1 MESKTFDRCEGRMS
15 DQKHRAQRVAAT
27 SEDLALFE
35 KIETQLY
42 SAVVSDALDE
52 LGCPGQAMHHS
63 VRPLWPDVRLVGWAR
78 TIECADADETPGN
91 PYAAEIEAVDSILKG
106 EVVVIATGGSTR
118 SGPWGELLSTAAM
131 ARGARGAVVDGLVRD
146 VKRIQSMGFP
156 VYATG
161 IKPVD
166 SKGRGLVVGYN
177 LPINC
182 AGVEVFPGDLIF
194 GDYDGVLA
202 VPGGIVS
209 EVIKTAMEKASSE
222 NHSREELLRGAYL
235 REVYDRY
242 GVL

>member
-1 MESKTFDRCEGRMS
+1 MGSKNYDSCGGKMS
-15 DQKHRAQRVAAT
+15 DQKPRAQRVPAT
-27 SEDLALFE
+27 PEELALFE
-35 KIETQLY
+35 KIETHLY

-52 LGCPGQAMHHS
+52 LGYPGQAMHHS

>member
-1 MESKTFDRCEGRMS
+1 MS
-15 DQKHRAQRVAAT
+15 WAGDASFGAAT
-27 SEDLALFE
+27 LA
-35 KIETQLY
+35 
-42 SAVVSDALDE
+42 
-52 LGCPGQAMHHS
+52 
-63 VRPLWPDVRLVGWAR
+63 DVRLVGWAR

-177 LPINC
+177 LTINC
-182 AGVEVFPGDLIF
+182 GGGEVFPGDLIF
-194 GDYDGVLA
+194 GDYD
-202 VPGGIVS
+202 
-209 EVIKTAMEKASSE
+209 
-222 NHSREELLRGAYL
+222 
-235 REVYDRY
+235 
-242 GVL
+242 